1 MFALAKA
8 GGKRYPDDPQMWNN
22 LGEVREHAGWGPH
35 VGVTLRA
42 RLAAFAR
49 AIALDSSF
57 ASAYVQA
64 ISLAFEVMGPGSGL
78 RYARQFRAQPP
89 SHDADA
95 TRLQILLL
103 GKPRDTAAAPQNDRM
118 TVTCRMGR

>member
-78 RYARQFRAQPP
+78 RYARQFRAQPTVARRRCD
-89 SHDADA
+89 SAADPPARQA
-95 TRLQILLL
+95 TGYRRGSAERQDD
-103 GKPRDTAAAPQNDRM
+103 GY
-118 TVTCRMGR
+118 V